1 MRPVLPTNHPLNT
14 RSSDR
19 PDSLVR
25 PSSTVPTACFIT
37 TEADLDA
44 RRDRSR
50 PRFRQQSDRRKCS
63 RNSRR
68 PSTPRQRRSPPR
80 TGRKPAYSASESDDS
95 DDSSVE
101 SVVEQEPLNLPSQP
115 STPSLIGLSHSGS
128 VMSISSQSCSLA
140 GPSID
145 AHSDLIRDDVSLPVT
160 DLADTQENQSTVPQ
174 LIMPSL
180 MVPRRRPFSE
190 VGKSLGKLKIMVA
203 GQCGIG
209 KTSLIKTLAERCE
222 HIVHMDPIENRSAV
236 HATET
241 YASSRPHPWWRSDSE
256 LTVTTRRRL
265 STTGDVLDR
274 NVCFVESPGHRRD
287 ASGSWRDLHYVE
299 SHLTSL
305 MNKPMADSDLFTLVN
320 SGGEPVVDA
329 LLYLIPHSGLVRED
343 VEYIKR
349 AQRMTNVIPVLTRV
363 DELAPEEIKH
373 VKQQVVKSLADKDVD
388 YFSFEGPDDSEET
401 KCVYAVS
408 TESRPDY
415 DTMDAST
422 LMDSEYIPPLLPTDM
437 GRLVDHIFSLD
448 GSARLRHSAAVKCI
462 KWRRDHG
469 DNLLQNAL
477 SSGALVSRYIP
488 EGAMRLRSFRRTPSW
503 DRLELYN
510 WANNLRQSLQ
520 SERLYHL
527 MEERAIS
534 NAVAKQSSLVHV
546 PRSGKKKTQS
556 KKRKAPQPTHQDP
569 LGLLEMGG
577 GLKQKGMF
585 ALEMVSSVGLV
596 GLVASKIM
604 HTGWS
609 DGMCSVVASRRRN
622 IEVGRLSMV
631 LSF

>member
-1 MRPVLPTNHPLNT
+1 
-14 RSSDR
+14 
-19 PDSLVR
+19 
-25 PSSTVPTACFIT
+25 
-37 TEADLDA
+37 
-44 RRDRSR
+44 
-50 PRFRQQSDRRKCS
+50 
-63 RNSRR
+63 
-68 PSTPRQRRSPPR
+68 
-80 TGRKPAYSASESDDS
+80 
-95 DDSSVE
+95 
-101 SVVEQEPLNLPSQP
+101 
-115 STPSLIGLSHSGS
+115 
-128 VMSISSQSCSLA
+128 
-140 GPSID
+140 
-145 AHSDLIRDDVSLPVT
+145 
-160 DLADTQENQSTVPQ
+160 
-174 LIMPSL
+174 
-180 MVPRRRPFSE
+180 
-190 VGKSLGKLKIMVA
+190 
-203 GQCGIG
+203 
-209 KTSLIKTLAERCE
+209 
-222 HIVHMDPIENRSAV
+222 
-236 HATET
+236 
-241 YASSRPHPWWRSDSE
+241 
-256 LTVTTRRRL
+256 
-265 STTGDVLDR
+265 
-274 NVCFVESPGHRRD
+274 
-287 ASGSWRDLHYVE
+287 
-299 SHLTSL
+299 
-305 MNKPMADSDLFTLVN
+305 
-320 SGGEPVVDA
+320 
-329 LLYLIPHSGLVRED
+329 
-343 VEYIKR
+343 
-349 AQRMTNVIPVLTRV
+349 MTNVIPILTRV

-373 VKQQVVKSLADKDVD
+373 IKQQVVKSLADKDVD
-388 YFSFEGPDDSEET
+388 YFSFEGPGDSEET
-401 KCVYAVS
+401 KCVYAIS

-422 LMDSEYIPPLLPTDM
+422 LMDSEYIPPLVPTDL

-477 SSGALVSRYIP
+477 SSGALVSRSIP
-488 EGAMRLRSFRRTPSW
+488 ERAMRLRSFRRTPSW

-546 PRSGKKKTQS
+546 PRTGKKKTQP
-556 KKRKAPQPTHQDP
+556 KKRKDPQPTHQDP

-577 GLKQKGMF
+577 GLKQKGML

>member
-50 PRFRQQSDRRKCS
+50 PRLRQQSDQRKCS

-80 TGRKPAYSASESDDS
+80 TGRKPAYPASESDDS
-95 DDSSVE
+95 EDSSVE
-101 SVVEQEPLNLPSQP
+101 SVVEKDSLNLPSQP

-128 VMSISSQSCSLA
+128 VMSISSQSYSLA
-140 GPSID
+140 GPSVD
-145 AHSDLIRDDVSLPVT
+145 AHSDLIHDDVSLPVT
-160 DLADTQENQSTVPQ
+160 DQADNQENQSTVPQ

-209 KTSLIKTLAERCE
+209 KTSLIKTLAERCK
-222 HIVHMDPIENRSAV
+222 HIVHMDPIENHSAV

-241 YASSRPHPWWRSDSE
+241 YASSRPQPWWRSDSE
-256 LTVTTRRRL
+256 LAVTARRRI

-274 NVCFVESPGHRRD
+274 NVCFVESPGHRPG

-299 SHLTSL
+299 SHLASL

-373 VKQQVVKSLADKDVD
+373 IKQQVVKSLVDKDVD
-388 YFSFEGPDDSEET
+388 YFSFAGPDDSEET

-408 TESRPDY
+408 TEAQPDY
-415 DTMDAST
+415 HTMDAST
-422 LMDSEYIPPLLPTDM
+422 LMDSEYIPPLLPTDL
-437 GRLVDHIFSLD
+437 GRLVDHVFSLD
-448 GSARLRHSAAVKCI
+448 GSARLRHSAAVRCI
-462 KWRRDHG
+462 QWRRDHG

-477 SSGALVSRYIP
+477 SSGAL
-488 EGAMRLRSFRRTPSW
+488 
-503 DRLELYN
+503 LYN

-546 PRSGKKKTQS
+546 PGNGKKKTQS

-577 GLKQKGMF
+577 GLKQKGML

-609 DGMCSVVASRRRN
+609 DGICSVVASRRRN

>member
-68 PSTPRQRRSPPR
+68 PSTPRQRRSPPH
-80 TGRKPAYSASESDDS
+80 TGRKPAYPASESDGS

-145 AHSDLIRDDVSLPVT
+145 AHSDLIHDNVSLPVT
-160 DLADTQENQSTVPQ
+160 DLADNQENQSTVPQ
-174 LIMPSL
+174 LIMPNL

-190 VGKSLGKLKIMVA
+190 V
-203 GQCGIG
+203 GIG

-241 YASSRPHPWWRSDSE
+241 YASSRPQPWWRSDSE
-256 LTVTTRRRL
+256 LTVTTRRRI

-363 DELAPEEIKH
+363 DVLAPEEIKH
-373 VKQQVVKSLADKDVD
+373 IKQQVVESLADKDVG

-422 LMDSEYIPPLLPTDM
+422 LMDSEYIPPLLPTDL

-477 SSGALVSRYIP
+477 SSGASVSRSIP
-488 EGAMRLRSFRRTPSW
+488 ERAMRLRSFRRTPSW

-534 NAVAKQSSLVHV
+534 NAVATQSSLVHV
-546 PRSGKKKTQS
+546 PRNGKKKTQS

-577 GLKQKGMF
+577 GLKQKGML

>member
-44 RRDRSR
+44 RRGRSR
-50 PRFRQQSDRRKCS
+50 PRFRQQSNRRKCS

-80 TGRKPAYSASESDDS
+80 TGRKPANPASEFDDS

-101 SVVEQEPLNLPSQP
+101 PVIEQEPLNLPSQP

-145 AHSDLIRDDVSLPVT
+145 AHSDLIHDDDSLPVT
-160 DLADTQENQSTVPQ
+160 DLADNQENQNTVPQ

-209 KTSLIKTLAERCE
+209 KTSLIKTLVERCE
-222 HIVHMDPIENRSAV
+222 HIVHMDPIENRSAL

-241 YASSRPHPWWRSDSE
+241 YASSRPQPWWRSDSE
-256 LTVTTRRRL
+256 LAMTTRRRIP
-265 STTGDVLDR
+265 TTGDVLDR
-274 NVCFVESPGHRRD
+274 NVCFVESPGHRRG

-299 SHLTSL
+299 SHLASL
-305 MNKPMADSDLFTLVN
+305 INKPMADSDLFTLVN
-320 SGGEPVVDA
+320 SGAEPVVDA
-329 LLYLIPHSGLVRED
+329 LLYLIPHSGKFIQFRLTPRLLMSF
-343 VEYIKR
+343 R
-349 AQRMTNVIPVLTRV
+349 PFLTRV

-373 VKQQVVKSLADKDVD
+373 IKQQVVKSLVDKDVD
-388 YFSFEGPDDSEET
+388 YFSFAGPGDSEET

-415 DTMDAST
+415 DTIDAST
-422 LMDSEYIPPLLPTDM
+422 LMDSEYIPPLLPTDL
-437 GRLVDHIFSLD
+437 GRLVDHVFSLD

-469 DNLLQNAL
+469 DSLLHNAL
-477 SSGALVSRYIP
+477 SSGALVSRSIP
-488 EGAMRLRSFRRTPSW
+488 ERAMRLRSFRRTPSW

-546 PRSGKKKTQS
+546 PSNGKKKTQS

-577 GLKQKGMF
+577 GLKQKGML

-609 DGMCSVVASRRRN
+609 DGMCSVVASRRKN